1 MDYKRIQELLRYF
14 EASALTTLHIEEGD
28 FKLSVSKLDT
38 PITPIAPTQT
48 VITNPDLALQ
58 NPSIK
63 DQIPLDPDQRFLHH
77 VKSPLVGTY
86 YDGDSP
92 EGAPFVQVGQ
102 VVKKGDTVCIIEA
115 MKIMNEIASPFDGVV
130 EKKLV
135 KNGAVIGFDQSIIVI
150 RTKE

>member
-1 MDYKRIQELLRYF
+1 MDYKRINELLRYF
-14 EASALTTLHIEEGD
+14 EASALTSLHIEEGD

-38 PITPIAPTQT
+38 PLPHASEIKT

-58 NPSIK
+58 NPAIK
-63 DQIPLDPDQRFLHH
+63 DQIPVDPDEIYLRH

-92 EGAPFVQVGQ
+92 EGNPFVQLGQ
-102 VVKKGDTVCIIEA
+102 SVKKGDTVCIIEA
-115 MKIMNEIASPFDGVV
+115 MKIMNEIAAPCSGVV

-135 KNGAVIGFDQSIIVI
+135 KNGSVVGFDQSMIVI